1 MLKKMENLTSS
12 QKSIWSVEQYFK
24 GSSINNICGTAVFK
38 EEIDF
43 KKLEEAI
50 EIVCSKHD
58 IFK

>member
-1 MLKKMENLTSS
+1 MENLTSS

-38 EEIDF
+38 EEIDL